1 MPTQQV
7 LTSAMQQLSAYA
19 PKTCVAGQAWVW
31 DEVSFTML
39 SPRQSFAS
47 DNDNSCV
54 LKIQSKQGSVLL
66 VSDIEISAES
76 WLVETYGHEL
86 KSDILLAPHHGSK
99 TSSSL
104 SFLQAVQPKYIL
116 ISAGYKNQFGH
127 PHPISLQRYQQIGA
141 LWWNTADKG
150 ALMLSEQE
158 NGWDIQS
165 WRDENGKYWNNKY
178 K

>member
-1 MPTQQV
+1 M
-7 LTSAMQQLSAYA
+7 
-19 PKTCVAGQAWVW
+19 
-31 DEVSFTML
+31 
-39 SPRQSFAS
+39 
-47 DNDNSCV
+47 
-54 LKIQSKQGSVLL
+54 
-66 VSDIEISAES
+66 VSDIEAAAES

-86 KSDILLAPHHGSK
+86 KSDILMAPHHGSK

-104 SFLQAVQPKYIL
+104 SFLRAVQPKYVL

-127 PHPISLQRYQQIGA
+127 PYPISLQHYQQIGA

-165 WRDENGKYWNNKY
+165 WRDEKGKYWNNKHN
-178 K
+178 